1 MSASAGIG
9 CCQILLW
16 SGLVVRLVLLV
27 LAPGGESRCAR
38 RCCPGRLAWPRALPH
53 RQSPAGAPGG
63 RLLSTFARFGAAS
76 ALREAGIDRFALPG
90 YLLRCRNVGDD
101 RGQFL
106 RSTAWPT

>member
-27 LAPGGESRCAR
+27 LARRREPMCTTLLSGSVSLASRM
-38 RCCPGRLAWPRALPH
+38 PH
-53 RQSPAGAPGG
+53 GQSPVGAPGG

-76 ALREAGIDRFALPG
+76 ALREAGINRFALPG
-90 YLLRCRNVGDD
+90 Y
-101 RGQFL
+101 
-106 RSTAWPT
+106 